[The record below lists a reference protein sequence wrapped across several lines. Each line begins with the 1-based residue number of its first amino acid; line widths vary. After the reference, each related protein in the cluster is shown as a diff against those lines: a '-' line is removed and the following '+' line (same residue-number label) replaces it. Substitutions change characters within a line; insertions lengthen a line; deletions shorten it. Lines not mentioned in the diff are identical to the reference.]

1 MVLTF
6 NSVLH
11 ILVDYFFHILVA
23 IMFVRII
30 LSWLPIP
37 QGNPFVRFF
46 ANITDPVLEPISRRV
61 PHISAGMLNISFTI
75 ALIFMIWALLQLDAY
90 ILSALPLDW

>member
-6 NSVLH
+6 NGILH
-11 ILVDYFFHILVA
+11 SIVDYFFHVLVA

-30 LSWLPIP
+30 LQWLPIP
-37 QGNPFVRFF
+37 QGHPFVRFF

-61 PHISAGMLNISFTI
+61 PHLSAGFLNIGYTI
-75 ALIFMIWALLQLDAY
+75 ALIFMIWALLQLDTY
-90 ILSALPLDW
+90 IISALPLDW